1 MSNRDQRPKGANPKS
16 LNFDPMFKFGY
27 HIILLIL
34 KAAFTLKKSAQE
46 TVTIMK
52 DLEQKHQGIFDSSA
66 IKKAARFQGVQQV
79 FINDAFAHLM
89 NRNTNTFERTSN
101 KLYFILTGL
110 YDDIIDQKLIDEKIL
125 NQLFEDPSLAKTN
138 LFETKVLVDM
148 HLNLTKRVK
157 NNTDYRSTLANIHQ
171 AQRDSSK
178 QINSQLNQ
186 EELLDITLRKG
197 GYSLL
202 MCRQYID
209 LTESKQIDNCWYQLG
224 GVIQFTNDLFD
235 IYKDLQEGIQ
245 TIPNSAKNIS
255 EIKTIYD
262 QLVHNF
268 MNTIHQLPFEKSKLD
283 SLKIKLSPI
292 PAFGY
297 LAIHNLTKLQDQN
310 KELPNL
316 TAVPRKSLIIDM
328 EKTANRIKLIQE
340 AYQVYKAN

>member
-16 LNFDPMFKFGY
+16 LNFDSMFRFLY
-27 HIILLIL
+27 HIIQLVL
-34 KAAFTLKKSAQE
+34 KAAFSLKKSAKE
-46 TVTIMK
+46 TISIMK
-52 DLEQKHQGIFDSSA
+52 DLEQKHQGKFDPSA

-79 FINDAFAHLM
+79 FINDAFTQLV
-89 NRNTNTFERTSN
+89 NRNTNPFEQRSN
-101 KLYFILTGL
+101 KLYFTLTGL
-110 YDDIIDQKLIDEKIL
+110 YDDIIDQKLIDEKTL
-125 NQLFEDPSLAKTN
+125 NQLFEDPIHSTTN
-138 LFETKVLVDM
+138 IFETKALVDV
-148 HLNLTKRVK
+148 HLNLIKRVK
-157 NNTDYRSTLANIHQ
+157 NIAAYKTTLANVHQ

-202 MCRQYID
+202 MCRHYID
-209 LTESKQIDNCWYQLG
+209 LPESKEIDNCFYQLG

-255 EIKTIYD
+255 ELKTIYD

-268 MNTIHQLPFEKSKLD
+268 MNTIHHLPFEKSKLD

-297 LAIHNLTKLQDQN
+297 LAIQNLAKLQDEEQQ
-310 KELPNL
+310 LPNL
-316 TAVPRKSLIIDM
+316 KSVQRKALIIDM
-328 EKTANRIKLIQE
+328 EKNINRFKLMQE
-340 AYQVYKAN
+340 AYKIYKTN

>member
-1 MSNRDQRPKGANPKS
+1 
-16 LNFDPMFKFGY
+16 MFKFGY

-52 DLEQKHQGIFDSSA
+52 ALEHQHQGKFDSSA

-79 FINDAFAHLM
+79 FINDAFVQLS

-110 YDDIIDQKLIDEKIL
+110 YDDIIDQQILDEKSL
-125 NQLFEDPSLAKTN
+125 NQLFEDPSLAKTD
-138 LFETKVLVDM
+138 LFETKVLVDV
-148 HLNLTKRVK
+148 HLSLLKRVQ
-157 NNTDYRSTLANIHQ
+157 NIADYTSTLANIHQ
-171 AQRDSSK
+171 AQKDSLQ
-178 QINSQLNQ
+178 QINSTINKDA
-186 EELLDITLRKG
+186 LLDITLRKG

-209 LTESKQIDNCWYQLG
+209 LPSSKELDICWYHLG
-224 GVIQFTNDLFD
+224 GIIQITNDLFD
-235 IYKDLQEGIQ
+235 IYKDLQEGIK
-245 TIPNSAKNIS
+245 TIPNSVKNVN
-255 EIKTIYD
+255 EIQKVYE
-262 QLVHNF
+262 QLVNNF
-268 MNTIHQLPFEKSKLD
+268 IISLQHLPFEKRKID
-283 SLKIKLSPI
+283 VLKIKLSPI

-297 LAIHNLTKLQDQN
+297 LAIHNLIKLQDQH

-316 TAVPRKSLIIDM
+316 TTVPRKSLIIDM

-340 AYQVYKAN
+340 AYHVYKAN